1 MSFGGPLMIAPMTTM
16 LGIRPGMHVKVVNPP
31 GGFLDS
37 LKPLPEGCALLES
50 ATLGIDLTVFFS
62 TRKTEVIEK
71 LTVLM
76 RGMAV
81 TGSIWVAFPTT
92 IESPVVPTEDF
103 VRALALELGLTD
115 VKKLMLNPE
124 WTGLK
129 LQFRPKNPRANKPQV
144 TA

>member
-37 LKPLPEGCALLES
+37 LKPLPDGAALLES
-50 ATLGIDLTVFFS
+50 ASLGIDLTVFFA

-71 LTVLM
+71 LTTLI

-81 TGSIWVAFPTT
+81 TGAIWVAFPTS
-92 IESPVVPTEDF
+92 IEGPVVPTEDF
-103 VRALALELGLTD
+103 VRALAIELGLTD
-115 VKKLMLNPE
+115 VKKLLLNAE

-129 LQFRPKNPRANKPQV
+129 LQFRPRNPRLDKPQA